1 MNDYLNKDMEY
12 YTTDKK
18 KYMNAEEAYNLAT
31 DTIEYTKEKL
41 LETTMSK
48 IDKAARKG
56 EYLVHIYENISKVV
70 IDELR
75 NLGYEVINNYSQYDG
90 DDFIIKWMAPYAGKL
105 R

>member
-1 MNDYLNKDMEY
+1 MNDYLNKDMGY

-18 KYMNAEEAYNLAT
+18 KYMDAEEAYNLTT

-41 LETTMSK
+41 LETVMSK

-56 EYLVHIYENISKVV
+56 EYLVHIYENISKEA

-75 NLGYEVINNYSQYDG
+75 NLGYEVINNYSQHDG
-90 DDFIIKWMAPYAGKL
+90 DDFIIKWMAPYENK
-105 R
+105 

>member
-1 MNDYLNKDMEY
+1 MNDYLNKDMGYHIPE
-12 YTTDKK
+12 KK
-18 KYMNAEEAYNLAT
+18 KYMDAEEAYNLTT

-56 EYLVHIYENISKVV
+56 EYLVHIYENISKEA

-75 NLGYEVINNYSQYDG
+75 SLGYEVINSYSQHDR
-90 DDFIIKWMAPYAGKL
+90 DNFIIKWIKPYADKQ
-105 R
+105 